1 MTEPKL
7 AQAPELSLLIPLYN
21 EEGNLEPL
29 LDRVE
34 EVMRAVG
41 KSYELVLVDD
51 GSTDRTVELL
61 RGAVAA
67 RRNLRAVF
75 FRRNSGQTAALAAAI
90 DSSRGDILIPLD
102 GDLQNDPADIPHL
115 LDKLDEGY
123 DVVSGWRRN
132 RQDPFLTRILP
143 SRLANGLISFIS
155 GVKLHDYGCTLKAYR
170 REVLKPIVL
179 LGEMHRFIPILATWQ
194 GARVAEVEV
203 THHPRAAGKSKY
215 GLGRTFKVILD
226 LLTIKFMGSFLTK
239 PIYAFGGAGA
249 GLLCLSFLMALYTLW
264 EKVVEG
270 VWVHRNP
277 VFLIAIFFALAGMQ
291 LLVMGLLGELLIRI
305 YFATSKTTPYVVRE
319 VLESPEAG
327 DERS

>member
-1 MTEPKL
+1 M
-7 AQAPELSLLIPLYN
+7 
-21 EEGNLEPL
+21 
-29 LDRVE
+29 
-34 EVMRAVG
+34 
-41 KSYELVLVDD
+41 
-51 GSTDRTVELL
+51 
-61 RGAVAA
+61 
-67 RRNLRAVF
+67 
-75 FRRNSGQTAALAAAI
+75 
-90 DSSRGDILIPLD
+90 
-102 GDLQNDPADIPHL
+102 
-115 LDKLDEGY
+115 
-123 DVVSGWRRN
+123 VSGWRRN